1 MSKRRIDSLLVEKG
15 LVESLTKAQAL
26 IMAGEVMVDGRA
38 VTKSG
43 TLVTEEAAIT
53 ILEPPPFV
61 SRGGLKLDYAL
72 DRFQLDVSSKVL
84 ADVGASTGGFTDCL
98 LKRGAS
104 RVYAIDVGR
113 GQLDYRLRQD
123 SRVMVIEG
131 VNARYP
137 ITLPEKVDLATIDVS
152 FISVEKVIP
161 SVTQLVKD
169 SGYLLV
175 LIKPQFEARREEVG
189 KGGVIKQPIV
199 HARVLGRFIAWMI
212 EHGFR
217 LGGLVASPIL
227 GASGNKEFFI
237 LLKLKS
243 QRSN

>member
-1 MSKRRIDSLLVEKG
+1 MTKRRIDSLIVDRG
-15 LVESLTKAQAL
+15 LVESRAKAQAL
-26 IMAGEVMVDGRA
+26 IMAGEVVVDGKA
-38 VTKSG
+38 TIKPG
-43 TLVTEEAAIT
+43 TLVTEEAVIT

-61 SRGGLKLDYAL
+61 GRGGIKLDYAL
-72 DRFQLDVSSKVL
+72 DQFQLDVSSKVV

-104 RVYAIDVGR
+104 RVYAIDVGY
-113 GQLDYRLRQD
+113 GQLDDRLRRD
-123 SRVMVIEG
+123 RRVVVMDR

-137 ITLPEKVDLATIDVS
+137 IPLPEKVDLATIDVS

-161 SVTQLVKD
+161 SVAKLLKD
-169 SGYLLV
+169 NGYLLV

-189 KGGVIKQPIV
+189 KGGVIKQPV
-199 HARVLGRFIAWMI
+199 MHATVLGRFIAWVI

-227 GASGNKEFFI
+227 GASGNKEFFV
-237 LLKLKS
+237 LLRL
-243 QRSN
+243 